1 MANRQIAHAS
11 APENHLRLSWHD
23 TQMIATLSPQN
34 VMDYFCRK
42 SNPFYD
48 HMCNNETI
56 RMQRLGVEHLQ
67 NMTGLEYILLH
78 VAEPILYVIR
88 KQHRYNPSEAT
99 PIADYYIIGG
109 TVYKAPD
116 LANVINAR
124 ILNTVVNLQSAFEE
138 ASSYARYHP
147 NKGYT
152 WDFSSNKVLSD
163 KSKAGKKDVSAAKD
177 DSGTLFQKQRVD
189 MLLAE
194 LLRKFPPPIPPM
206 LQNLQQPV
214 QQAGQISTNQESNVD
229 PSSTGNAADSNT
241 SAPQP
246 NAALDI
252 KTEAVDMK
260 PPPEKKAK

>member
-1 MANRQIAHAS
+1 MASRQMT
-11 APENHLRLSWHD
+11 NDHLRLSWHD
-23 TQMIATLSPQN
+23 TQMMATLSPQT

-48 HMCNNETI
+48 HMCNNETV
-56 RMQRLGVEHLQ
+56 RMQRLGPEHLH
-67 NMTGLEYILLH
+67 NMIGLEYILLH

-88 KQHRYNPSEAT
+88 KQHRHNPSEAT

-163 KSKAGKKDVSAAKD
+163 KSKSDKKDANSAKD
-177 DSGTLFQKQRVD
+177 ENSGTLFQKQRVD

-206 LQNLQQPV
+206 LQNIQQP
-214 QQAGQISTNQESNVD
+214 QPAGED
-229 PSSTGNAADSNT
+229 LNAAGNPSELNNT
-241 SAPQP
+241 TGP
-246 NAALDI
+246 LDI
-252 KTEAVDMK
+252 KTEGVDMK
-260 PPPEKKAK
+260 PPPEKKSK

>member
-1 MANRQIAHAS
+1 MASRQIA
-11 APENHLRLSWHD
+11 NDHLRLSWHD
-23 TQMIATLSPQN
+23 TQMMATLSPQS

-48 HMCNNETI
+48 HMCNNETV
-56 RMQRLGVEHLQ
+56 RMQRLGPEHLH
-67 NMTGLEYILLH
+67 NMIGLEYILLH

-88 KQHRYNPSEAT
+88 KQHRHNPSEAT

-163 KSKAGKKDVSAAKD
+163 KSKTDKKDANAAKD
-177 DSGTLFQKQRVD
+177 ENSGTLFQKQRVD

-206 LQNLQQPV
+206 LQNLQQPLP
-214 QQAGQISTNQESNVD
+214 AGDDVNAG
-229 PSSTGNAADSNT
+229 GNASELN
-241 SAPQP
+241 
-246 NAALDI
+246 NATGPLDI
-252 KTEAVDMK
+252 KTEGVDMK
-260 PPPEKKAK
+260 PPPEKKSK

>member
-1 MANRQIAHAS
+1 MAGRQIA
-11 APENHLRLSWHD
+11 NDHLRLSWHD
-23 TQMIATLSPQN
+23 TQMMATLSPQS

-48 HMCNNETI
+48 HMCNNETV
-56 RMQRLGVEHLQ
+56 RMQRLGPEHLH
-67 NMTGLEYILLH
+67 NMIGLEYILLH

-88 KQHRYNPSEAT
+88 KQHRHNPSEAT

-163 KSKAGKKDVSAAKD
+163 KSKSDKKDANAAKD
-177 DSGTLFQKQRVD
+177 ENSGTLFQKQRVD

-206 LQNLQQPV
+206 LQNLQQPLP
-214 QQAGQISTNQESNVD
+214 AGDEL
-229 PSSTGNAADSNT
+229 NAAGN
-241 SAPQP
+241 P
-246 NAALDI
+246 NSELNNATGPLDI
-252 KTEAVDMK
+252 KTEGVDMK
-260 PPPEKKAK
+260 PPPEKKSK

>member
-1 MANRQIAHAS
+1 MASRQMT
-11 APENHLRLSWHD
+11 NDHLHLSWHD
-23 TQMIATLSPQN
+23 TQMMATLSPQS

-48 HMCNNETI
+48 HMCNNETV
-56 RMQRLGVEHLQ
+56 RMQRLGPEHLH
-67 NMTGLEYILLH
+67 NMIGLEYILLH

-88 KQHRYNPSEAT
+88 KQHRHNPSEAT

-163 KSKAGKKDVSAAKD
+163 KSKSDKKDANSAKD
-177 DSGTLFQKQRVD
+177 ENSGTLFQKQRVD

-206 LQNLQQPV
+206 LQNLQQPL
-214 QQAGQISTNQESNVD
+214 
-229 PSSTGNAADSNT
+229 PSGEELNPAGNAADMN
-241 SAPQP
+241 
-246 NAALDI
+246 NATGPLDI
-252 KTEAVDMK
+252 KTEGVDMK
-260 PPPEKKAK
+260 PPPEKKSK

>member
-1 MANRQIAHAS
+1 MASRQMT
-11 APENHLRLSWHD
+11 NDHLRLSWHD
-23 TQMIATLSPQN
+23 TQMMATLSPQT

-48 HMCNNETI
+48 HMCNNETV
-56 RMQRLGVEHLQ
+56 RMQRLGPEHLH
-67 NMTGLEYILLH
+67 NMIGLEYILLH

-88 KQHRYNPSEAT
+88 KQHRHNPSEAT

-116 LANVINAR
+116 LANVINSR

-163 KSKAGKKDVSAAKD
+163 KSKSDKKDANSAKD
-177 DSGTLFQKQRVD
+177 ENSGTLFQKQRVD

-206 LQNLQQPV
+206 LQNLQQAPP
-214 QQAGQISTNQESNVD
+214 AGDDLNTARNASEMNNA
-229 PSSTGNAADSNT
+229 TG
-241 SAPQP
+241 P
-246 NAALDI
+246 LDI
-252 KTEAVDMK
+252 KTEGVDMK
-260 PPPEKKAK
+260 PPPEKKSK

>member
-1 MANRQIAHAS
+1 MAND
-11 APENHLRLSWHD
+11 HLRLSWHD
-23 TQMIATLSPQN
+23 TQMMATLSPQT
-34 VMDYFCRK
+34 VMDYFCRR
-42 SNPFYD
+42 SNPFYE
-48 HMCNNETI
+48 HICNNETI
-56 RMQRLGVEHLQ
+56 RMQRLGPEHLH
-67 NMTGLEYILLH
+67 NMIGLEYILLH

-88 KQHRYNPSEAT
+88 KQHRHNPSEAT

-138 ASSYARYHP
+138 ASGYARYHP

-163 KSKAGKKDVSAAKD
+163 KSKSDKKDTSSSKD
-177 DSGTLFQKQRVD
+177 ENSGTLFQKQRVD

-206 LQNLQQPV
+206 LQNLQQAPPTGDEMSS
-214 QQAGQISTNQESNVD
+214 AGGLNSNEMNNA
-229 PSSTGNAADSNT
+229 TG
-241 SAPQP
+241 P
-246 NAALDI
+246 LDI
-252 KTEAVDMK
+252 KTEGVDMK
-260 PPPEKKAK
+260 PPPEKKSK

>member
-1 MANRQIAHAS
+1 MASRQMT
-11 APENHLRLSWHD
+11 NDHLRLSWHD
-23 TQMIATLSPQN
+23 TQMMATLSPQS

-48 HMCNNETI
+48 HMCNNETV
-56 RMQRLGVEHLQ
+56 RMQRLGPEHLH
-67 NMTGLEYILLH
+67 NMIGLEYILLH

-88 KQHRYNPSEAT
+88 KQHRHNPSEAT

-163 KSKAGKKDVSAAKD
+163 KSKSDKKDANSAKD
-177 DSGTLFQKQRVD
+177 ENSGTLFQKQRVD

-206 LQNLQQPV
+206 LQNLQQPPP
-214 QQAGQISTNQESNVD
+214 AGDELNAA
-229 PSSTGNAADSNT
+229 GNASEMN
-241 SAPQP
+241 SATGP
-246 NAALDI
+246 LDI
-252 KTEAVDMK
+252 KTEGVDMK
-260 PPPEKKAK
+260 PPPEKKSK

>member
-1 MANRQIAHAS
+1 MASRQMT
-11 APENHLRLSWHD
+11 NDHLRLSWHD
-23 TQMIATLSPQN
+23 TQMMATLSPQS

-48 HMCNNETI
+48 HMCNNETV
-56 RMQRLGVEHLQ
+56 RMQRLGPEHLH
-67 NMTGLEYILLH
+67 NMIGLEYILLH

-88 KQHRYNPSEAT
+88 KQHRHNPSEAT

-163 KSKAGKKDVSAAKD
+163 KSKSDKKDANSAKD
-177 DSGTLFQKQRVD
+177 ENSGTLFQKQRVD

-206 LQNLQQPV
+206 LQNLQQPPP
-214 QQAGQISTNQESNVD
+214 AGDELNAA
-229 PSSTGNAADSNT
+229 GNASEMN
-241 SAPQP
+241 
-246 NAALDI
+246 NATGPLDI
-252 KTEAVDMK
+252 KTEGVDMK
-260 PPPEKKAK
+260 PPPEKKSK

>member
-1 MANRQIAHAS
+1 MASRQMT
-11 APENHLRLSWHD
+11 NDHLRLSWHD
-23 TQMIATLSPQN
+23 TQMMATLSPQS

-48 HMCNNETI
+48 HMCNNETV
-56 RMQRLGVEHLQ
+56 RMQRLGPEHLH
-67 NMTGLEYILLH
+67 NMIGLEYILLH

-88 KQHRYNPSEAT
+88 KQHRHNPSEAT

-163 KSKAGKKDVSAAKD
+163 KSKSDKKDANSAKD
-177 DSGTLFQKQRVD
+177 ENSGTLFQKQRVD

-206 LQNLQQPV
+206 LQNLQQPLP
-214 QQAGQISTNQESNVD
+214 AGDELNAA
-229 PSSTGNAADSNT
+229 GNASEMN
-241 SAPQP
+241 
-246 NAALDI
+246 NATGPLDI
-252 KTEAVDMK
+252 KTEGVDMK
-260 PPPEKKAK
+260 PPPEKKTK

>member
-1 MANRQIAHAS
+1 MASRQMT
-11 APENHLRLSWHD
+11 NDHLRLSWHD
-23 TQMIATLSPQN
+23 TQMMATLSPQT

-48 HMCNNETI
+48 HMCNNETV
-56 RMQRLGVEHLQ
+56 RMQRLGPEHLH
-67 NMTGLEYILLH
+67 NMIGLEYILLH

-88 KQHRYNPSEAT
+88 KQHRHNPSEAT

-163 KSKAGKKDVSAAKD
+163 KSKSDKKDSNSAKD
-177 DSGTLFQKQRVD
+177 ENSGTLFQKQRVD

-206 LQNLQQPV
+206 LQNLQQPPP
-214 QQAGQISTNQESNVD
+214 AGDELNAA
-229 PSSTGNAADSNT
+229 GNASEMN
-241 SAPQP
+241 
-246 NAALDI
+246 NATGPLDI
-252 KTEAVDMK
+252 KTEGVDMK
-260 PPPEKKAK
+260 PPPEKKSK

>member
-1 MANRQIAHAS
+1 MASRQMAND
-11 APENHLRLSWHD
+11 HLRLSWHD
-23 TQMIATLSPQN
+23 TQMMASLSPQT
-34 VMDYFCRK
+34 VMDYFCRR
-42 SNPFYD
+42 SNPFYE
-48 HMCNNETI
+48 HICNNETI
-56 RMQRLGVEHLQ
+56 RMQRLGPEHLH
-67 NMTGLEYILLH
+67 NMIGLEYILLH

-88 KQHRYNPSEAT
+88 KQHRHNPSEAT

-138 ASSYARYHP
+138 ASGYARYHP

-163 KSKAGKKDVSAAKD
+163 KSKSDKKDASSSKEEN
-177 DSGTLFQKQRVD
+177 SGTLFQKQRVD

-206 LQNLQQPV
+206 LQNLQQPTP
-214 QQAGQISTNQESNVD
+214 ADEM
-229 PSSTGNAADSNT
+229 SSTGGLNATEMN
-241 SAPQP
+241 
-246 NAALDI
+246 NATGPLDI
-252 KTEAVDMK
+252 KTEGVDMK
-260 PPPEKKAK
+260 PPPEKKSK